1 MVNPVSTPRIVTDGD
16 LAANAASYARHL
28 RAANLTPATQR
39 AYLDGLTLLARF
51 LTDAG
56 MPTDVAAISREHIEA
71 FVADQLERPLP
82 ASGRQPRLLVGSEDE
97 ANKQLHSPEIPPGIA
112 R

>member
-1 MVNPVSTPRIVTDGD
+1 VLKESTILDLALTTTLKQPQNSVEMARSETGADPSLRSSRVMVNPVSTRGIVTDGD
-16 LAANAASYARHL
+16 LAANAASFARHL

-56 MPTDVAAISREHIEA
+56 ICV
-71 FVADQLERPLP
+71 L
-82 ASGRQPRLLVGSEDE
+82 
-97 ANKQLHSPEIPPGIA
+97 A
-112 R
+112 RR

>member
-1 MVNPVSTPRIVTDGD
+1 MVIPVSTPRIVTDGD

-56 MPTDVAAISREHIEA
+56 MPTDVAAITREHVEA
-71 FVADQLERPLP
+71 FITDQLARLAP
-82 ASGRQPRLLVGSEDE
+82 ASA
-97 ANKQLHSPEIPPGIA
+97 ANRYL
-112 R
+112 